1 MRLMSR
7 LLDNWIQLPGGFR
20 IGLDPIIGLMPGLG
34 DFLGSIFSLW
44 IVYDAARLG
53 IRPWHL
59 VRMILNVVIESVIGA
74 IPLAG
79 DIFDAVWKA
88 NAKNMLLVERHYHLE
103 MKGRG
108 LGQII
113 AAFGLLIAVFYGT
126 MFLVFYLLFRMI
138 AGLIS

>member
-20 IGLDPIIGLMPGLG
+20 IGLDPSIGLMPGLG
-34 DFLGSIFSLW
+34 DFFGSIFSLW

-88 NAKNMLLVERHYHLE
+88 NAKNMLLVERHYHPG

-108 LGQII
+108 LGQIM
-113 AAFGLLIAVFYGT
+113 AAFGIFVTVFYGT
-126 MFLVFYLLFRMI
+126 MFLVFYLVFRMI

>member
-88 NAKNMLLVERHYHLE
+88 NAKNMLLVERHYQLE

-113 AAFGLLIAVFYGT
+113 AAFGILIAVFYGT
-126 MFLVFYLLFRMI
+126 MFLVFYWVFRII

>member
-7 LLDNWIQLPGGFR
+7 LLDNWIQLPGGYR

-59 VRMILNVVIESVIGA
+59 VRMIFNVVIESVVGA
-74 IPLAG
+74 VPIAG
-79 DIFDAVWKA
+79 DVFDAIWKA
-88 NAKNMLLVERHYHLE
+88 NAKNMLLVERHYHPA

-108 LGQII
+108 LGQIM
-113 AAFGLLIAVFYGT
+113 AAFGIFVAVFYGT
-126 MFLVFYLLFRMI
+126 MFLVFYLVFRMI